1 MNTEHKKV
9 NEFLMFDDYVQNY
22 TYLNPI
28 ISFKT
33 YEHIDEHVDNMY
45 P

>member
-1 MNTEHKKV
+1 
-9 NEFLMFDDYVQNY
+9 MFDDYFQNY

-28 ISFKT
+28 EFLPSISFKT

-45 P
+45 PQGTSH